1 MFGMY
6 KLLLSEIFSCRLDSE
21 AYGFLSAYPRM
32 VNWWFVRGQESAI
45 VFRDFTALRNQFYNE
60 WKEAWKGYNSQHAQ
74 TSCLLA
80 FSMLKSNVQIKD
92 ETALLNCSFGCV
104 SPALAK
110 VEDEKL
116 VFVTSLQK
124 KAYVTLVPK
133 TSVQC
138 VFLEQAQNKYWQ
150 IGQVFFT
157 SKWCNIPF
165 TRYIDP
171 TQEKDRPLQ
180 ELLKHEL

>member
-1 MFGMY
+1 MY
-6 KLLLSEIFSCRLDSE
+6 KLLLSEIFACRLDSE
-21 AYGFLSAYPRM
+21 AYGFLSGYPRM
-32 VNWWFVRGQESAI
+32 VNWWLARGQESAQ
-45 VFRDFTALRNQFYNE
+45 VFRDFTALRNHFYME

-80 FSMLKSNVQIKD
+80 FSMLKSNVHTKA
-92 ETALLNCSFGCV
+92 EMALLNCSFAMV

-116 VFVTSLQK
+116 VFTTSLQK
-124 KAYVTLVPK
+124 KAHVTLAPK
-133 TSVQC
+133 TSAQC
-138 VFLEQAQNKYWQ
+138 VLLEQAQNKYWQ
-150 IGQVFFT
+150 IGQTFLT
-157 SKWCNIPF
+157 PKWCTIPF

-180 ELLKHEL
+180 EYLKHSI

>member
-1 MFGMY
+1 MY
-6 KLLLSEIFSCRLDSE
+6 RLLLSEIFSCRLDSE
-21 AYGFLSAYPRM
+21 AYCFLSAYPRM
-32 VNWWFVRGQESAI
+32 INWWLTRGRESAV

-80 FSMLKSNVQIKD
+80 FSMLKSNVQIKA
-92 ETALLNCSFGCV
+92 ETALQNYSFGCV

-110 VEDEKL
+110 IEDEKL
-116 VFVTSLQK
+116 VFTTNLQK
-124 KAYVTLVPK
+124 KTYVTLVPK

-138 VFLEQAQNKYWQ
+138 VLLEQAQNKHWQ
-150 IGQVFFT
+150 IGQVFLT
-157 SKWCNIPF
+157 PKWCNIPF

-171 TQEKDRPLQ
+171 TKEKDHPLQ
-180 ELLKHEL
+180 ELLKHNL